1 MLKKIVSYILTFV
14 VAAFVLISLGKHYV
28 FKYGNI
34 QIAIQY
40 ESLEGED
47 ITLYWNKSKGF
58 SAENKLSQTTR
69 FGEYLY
75 EYEVRD
81 LDSLLEIRI
90 DPYEKIKYAII
101 KKLTITGLQ
110 NNFELTHFE
119 KCSSSGLVIYP
130 FKNFCLLKRIT
141 NNNDPY
147 IKIKIPKESKYVLK
161 KFESG
166 DIILITICLMMAM
179 LLSYLLTP
187 SIIKRFSNHTLLNT
201 FLFFFFVLIVSS
213 HWTNLFLKFYPSP
226 ANLENRRL
234 AQEPNVDSI
243 LIQPKQYFKKY
254 DAWFTDHFD
263 YRQILVKANSYL
275 RINLFQTS
283 PIPNAMFIGKNFEFY
298 SGNDLLIDDVTGKRR
313 LNEQEM
319 NYIYQNL
326 KIKYNTLKDL
336 NIGYYVTMPPSKQ
349 TVYEDLLPSY
359 LRKQAKSDKMAK
371 QLGDFLVKNSVQYY
385 VNVIDILKQRHQYF
399 PKERVFY
406 QYDIHWSERGAFFAY
421 QILMNNIRIKY
432 PWVGNTLQMN
442 DIKLDTVY
450 TNQADLAKL
459 ILLSEQYKKETYE
472 MKFENSDSIKE
483 TIENGVFTYPVFRYY
498 NPKAVG
504 KVLVY
509 RDSYSE
515 QWKKLIAHHFRE
527 STFIWD
533 QNIRLSQILEYKPD
547 IIIQEN
553 CEMFL
558 FDLFKPIILNE
569 KK

>member
-40 ESLEGED
+40 ESLQGED
-47 ITLYWNKSKGF
+47 ITLYWDKSKGF
-58 SAENKLSQTTR
+58 SAENKLTQTTK
-69 FGEYLY
+69 FGEYKY

-130 FKNFCLLKRIT
+130 FKDFCLLKRIA

-147 IKIKIPKESKYVLK
+147 LKIKIPKESKYVLK
-161 KFESG
+161 KIESG

-213 HWTNLFLKFYPSP
+213 HWTNHFLKFYTPP

-263 YRQILVKANSYL
+263 YRQILVKTNSYL

-283 PIPNAMFIGKNFEFY
+283 PIPNAMFIGDNFEFY

-399 PKERVFY
+399 PQERVFY

>member
-40 ESLEGED
+40 ESLQGED

-58 SAENKLSQTTR
+58 SAENKLTQTTK
-69 FGEYLY
+69 FGEYKY

-130 FKNFCLLKRIT
+130 FKDFCLLKRIA

-147 IKIKIPKESKYVLK
+147 LKIKIPKESKYVLK
-161 KFESG
+161 KIESG

-201 FLFFFFVLIVSS
+201 VLFFFFVLIVSS
-213 HWTNLFLKFYPSP
+213 HWTNHFLKFYTPP

-263 YRQILVKANSYL
+263 YRQILVKTNSYL

-385 VNVIDILKQRHQYF
+385 VNVIDILKQRHKYF

-483 TIENGVFTYPVFRYY
+483 TIENGVFTYPVFRYF

>member
-40 ESLEGED
+40 ESLQGED

-58 SAENKLSQTTR
+58 SAENKLTQTTK
-69 FGEYLY
+69 FGEYKY

-130 FKNFCLLKRIT
+130 FKDFCLLKRIA

-147 IKIKIPKESKYVLK
+147 LKIKIPKESKYVLK
-161 KFESG
+161 KIESG

-213 HWTNLFLKFYPSP
+213 HWTNHFLKFYTPP

-283 PIPNAMFIGKNFEFY
+283 PIPNAMFIGENFEFY

-319 NYIYQNL
+319 NYIFQNL

-385 VNVIDILKQRHQYF
+385 VNIIDILKQRHQYF
-399 PKERVFY
+399 PQERVFY

-483 TIENGVFTYPVFRYY
+483 SIENGVFTYPVFRYY